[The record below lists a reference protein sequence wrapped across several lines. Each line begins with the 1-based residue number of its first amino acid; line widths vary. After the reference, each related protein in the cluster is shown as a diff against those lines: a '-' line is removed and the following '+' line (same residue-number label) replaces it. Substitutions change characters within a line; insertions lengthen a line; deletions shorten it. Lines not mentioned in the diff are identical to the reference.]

1 MANASD
7 TKAGDGLVIPDKI
20 PGDDLKPDNIRAA
33 ADALDTVATSY
44 NTTAD
49 DVDTAWAAI
58 PASFVAPGAEIV
70 YAGMSKPTQ
79 SARTFATKVGTV
91 TGALRTYADSLAA
104 VKKTLKAIKAD
115 AETFLTEF
123 DANHRVW
130 MNARD
135 TQEYEWDSNLGAGT
149 AATARG
155 MGAGGED
162 PIAYLRGRGETARSK
177 GGTAQIRVH
186 WSQSGDHVARN
197 NALMDRIADAYAKVN
212 ALEVECANTI
222 NGQRDDCV
230 AELTPVEAWQ
240 LKQGGENTVDLPWGH
255 RTDEQRNCGES
266 FGNGIVSSA
275 VGAIQGLGGLIGY
288 NPIKNQFWDG
298 EHALQA
304 WGGTLTAVG
313 SLLIVSTNPLAPLL
327 GSLGVPIYKEATDNT
342 ASMVKGLVAWDTW
355 ATNPAE
361 AAGAVVF
368 NVGTLFIPGVN
379 VAKGLSILS
388 KFEIVAGAI
397 TKVDKIVSKLDDLF
411 PGGKPPHVDID
422 APRLDTHLPDTHLPD
437 GTGAPRVHIDE
448 PDTPTIPHDT
458 TPPVRDHDG
467 PGTHEDPPTPHESL
481 GGKADGSDGAHGD
494 GEGSGTSHSV
504 DTEGHGGTDDRSD
517 SGGGN
522 GDGLSNT
529 DNGPHESGDSSGIP
543 PEDQA
548 RIDRYEQLIN
558 ATNPDGTARFNDWV
572 RRMWEGEIF
581 NIENHHRYPV
591 NELHVTRP
599 GDGNYNRID
608 SFIPDQEVVSRK
620 NTQLS
625 GIEPS
630 TANSYLNEL
639 VNKYGLRRDDIVIA
653 DTPSNRRDLEN
664 AGYDPDD
671 YIGEP
676 LNGQQVLEVPVQKE
690 WPSLDFLL
698 RAEDKR
704 VAIRDATGTSWVVS
718 VDRATVVEIRADGTS
733 VAHPALLRK

>member
-7 TKAGDGLVIPDKI
+7 TKAGDGLVIPDKV

-368 NVGTLFIPGVN
+368 NIGTLFIPGVN

-422 APRLDTHLPDTHLPD
+422 TPRLDTHLPDTHLPD

-448 PDTPTIPHDT
+448 PDAPTVPHDV

-467 PGTHEDPPTPHESL
+467 PGATSGPQSDGTEGSRTPDDQ
-481 GGKADGSDGAHGD
+481 GGGQSAGTPDGSPSDDHFVPGLGVEAEASLSGQLSIEPPRADLNIAWGNDHGYVD
-494 GEGSGTSHSV
+494 IDSV
-504 DTEGHGGTDDRSD
+504 LGWKTPVPRQGWPDLSSMKFETAPDT
-517 SGGGN
+517 
-522 GDGLSNT
+522 
-529 DNGPHESGDSSGIP
+529 
-543 PEDQA
+543 
-548 RIDRYEQLIN
+548 QLFW
-558 ATNPDGTARFNDWV
+558 TGRTEMPNPDGAPFVGSSDLATGLAHQRGAVTLETYLVEHEIKMPRWSADPAVQKVW
-572 RRMWEGEIF
+572 GEISQQYAQSARGIVRVVLGR
-581 NIENHHRYPV
+581 NIRPDAVWLTYEFDALKANP
-591 NELHVTRP
+591 NVTQIIA
-599 GDGNYNRID
+599 ID
-608 SFIPDQEVVSRK
+608 P
-620 NTQLS
+620 
-625 GIEPS
+625 
-630 TANSYLNEL
+630 
-639 VNKYGLRRDDIVIA
+639 
-653 DTPSNRRDLEN
+653 
-664 AGYDPDD
+664 
-671 YIGEP
+671 
-676 LNGQQVLEVPVQKE
+676 
-690 WPSLDFLL
+690 
-698 RAEDKR
+698 
-704 VAIRDATGTSWVVS
+704 ATGGMRTLFE
-718 VDRATVVEIRADGTS
+718 RE
-733 VAHPALLRK
+733 